1 MYKERAIFQD
11 IENHIQHKE
20 FTIITGAR
28 QTGKTTILKQLY
40 TKLSKKKQDVW
51 FINLEKQDILS
62 KINESPENLFQFTS
76 RPKNPLLESE
86 HKPIYVLIDEIQY
99 AKNPTN
105 FLKYLYDTYSPN
117 IKIIATGSSA
127 FYIDK
132 KFKDS
137 LVGRKRIF
145 NLRTIN
151 FDEFLIFKNSAG
163 LIKELN
169 IIRSRQEYLST
180 RHRELMQLFEEYITY
195 GGYPAVVLSVNNK
208 EKILM
213 LKEIKNSYIKKDIH
227 DSKVENPETLYKL
240 MYILASQTGSL
251 LNKNKLSKILN
262 SHIKTI
268 EKYIYVLQKSFH
280 IDLLKPFYKN
290 LSKEITKMPKTY
302 FNDIGLRNILIN
314 NFSEIKLRTD
324 KGELFENYVYIR
336 LKELYEQD
344 NIRFW
349 RTTDKNEVDFIILE
363 PNFKIKAYEVK
374 YNPKSIKYSKY
385 NKFNTIY
392 KNAGLEFISYMQ
404 VEKQNTTH
412 IFKINK

>member
-1 MYKERAIFQD
+1 MYKEREIYQD
-11 IENHIQHKE
+11 IESHVFRKE

-28 QTGKTTILKQLY
+28 QTGKTTILKQLFI
-40 TKLSKKKQDVW
+40 KLKEKEQDVW
-51 FINLEKQDILS
+51 FINFENQDILT

-76 RPKNPLLESE
+76 RPKNTLLETE
-86 HKPIYVLIDEIQY
+86 QDEPIYILIDEIQY

-117 IKIIATGSSA
+117 LKIVATGSSA
-127 FYIDK
+127 FYIDE

-137 LVGRKRIF
+137 LIGRKRIF
-145 NLRTIN
+145 NLRTLN
-151 FDEFLIFKNSAG
+151 FDEFLTFKNSAA

-169 IIRSRQEYLST
+169 IIRDRHEYLSI
-180 RHRELMQLFEEYITY
+180 RHKELMQLFEEYITY
-195 GGYPAVVLSVNNK
+195 GGYPAVVLSENNK

-213 LKEIKNSYIKKDIH
+213 LKEIKNSYIKKDIL
-227 DSKVENPETLYKL
+227 DSKVENTETFYKL
-240 MYILASQTGSL
+240 MYILSSQTGSL
-251 LNKNKLSKILN
+251 LNKNKISKILN

-302 FNDIGLRNILIN
+302 FNDMGLRNILIN

-336 LKELYEQD
+336 LTELYEQE

-349 RTTDKNEVDFIILE
+349 RTTDQNEVDFIILE
-363 PNFKIKAYEVK
+363 PNSKIKAYEVK
-374 YNPKSIKYSKY
+374 YNPKTIKYSKY
-385 NKFNTIY
+385 NKFNQKY
-392 KNAGLEFISYMQ
+392 KNARLEFVSYLQ
-404 VEKQNTTH
+404 TNNDKTTH
-412 IFKINK
+412 IFKL